1 MIRKVLISLAAA
13 VMLGTSLCA
22 QPDTQEFRDVPREYR
37 PRVWWHWMNGNVT
50 KDGIRKDLEWMDR
63 AGIVGFHN
71 FDAGCSTP
79 QIVDERLIYM
89 TPEWKDA
96 FNYALDIADSL
107 GMEVSIAS
115 SPGWSITGGPW
126 VSKEDAEKKL
136 VWREMELDGGQHFSG
151 ELPEPFIMCGPRQD
165 IVGIPDDPHRYDF
178 YKDLYVIAVK
188 APEADTARIL
198 RVDVKS
204 GMVKDYT
211 VADHFPTP
219 DTEDVTAL
227 SDVIDI
233 TGCFDGGKLSWD
245 VPEGRWKIFR
255 FGYNLLGRV
264 NGPASPEA
272 TGLEV
277 DKLDADAVRRY
288 YKNYLDM
295 YRDASGDRLG
305 SVISHLMI
313 DSYESGLCSW
323 TPKMEEE
330 FKARRG
336 YSLRPWMP
344 VLTGQIIVSADKSE
358 RFLFDWR
365 QTLGELIAENHYDVV
380 NEILAPYGMKRH
392 TESHEER
399 TAFVGDGMMVKR
411 HADIPM
417 SAFWVRFN
425 AGWHSTYPV
434 AEADLKESS
443 SVAHIY
449 GQNVCAAESFTT
461 NGRIGKWDGFGAYQ
475 CCPRNLKPVADAAMA
490 MGLNRFIIHTS
501 VHQPV
506 DDKFPGLGLS
516 TYGQWFTRQDTWA
529 EEARPWTD
537 YLARSCYMLQQGRYV
552 ADIAYF
558 YGEDKNVTGRFNDER
573 VEHVDGFNYDF
584 VNADILLNMVRTRKR
599 SLVTGTGMEYKILVI
614 DSQVRYMSWPVLRRL
629 LKFARA
635 GVVIC
640 GPRPLSCA
648 NLKADDRKFERTVA
662 KIWDRGRKN
671 VHETMDAGAS
681 LAAAGV
687 RKDLM
692 QFVGGSE
699 QPTDSV
705 SFVHRKLSDG
715 DIYWVANISSSPR
728 AFEASLRTSGLKPQI
743 WNAEDGSVK
752 DVSYAFEGD
761 RTRVSLSLTPD
772 ESLFIVLR
780 GKADET
786 SVSIAEK
793 TVSESAE
800 IRGPWKVKFQEGRG
814 APSEAV
820 FPELISYTES
830 PVEGIK
836 YFSGTAT
843 YETTFELATK
853 SDGMILDLGEVRE
866 MARVIL
872 NGRDLGLLW
881 RPPYRMDVS
890 GALIE
895 GENRLQLKVTNTWA
909 NRLIGDEK
917 ASEGKRITYTVMQ
930 FYQATD
936 EPVTSGLLGPVR
948 ILETK

>member
-1 MIRKVLISLAAA
+1 MKKTFLTTLSMILALAAP
-13 VMLGTSLCA
+13 LHA
-22 QPDTQEFRDVPREYR
+22 QPSVSRFRDVPNEYR

-71 FDAGCSTP
+71 FDAGFDTP
-79 QIVDERLIYM
+79 QIVDRRLGYM

-126 VSKEDAEKKL
+126 VSKDDAEKKV
-136 VWREMELDGGQHFSG
+136 VWREMVIDGGRHFESA
-151 ELPEPFIMCGPRQD
+151 LPEPYRICGPRQD
-165 IVGIPDDPHRYDF
+165 VAAYPSDPHRYDY
-178 YKDLYVIAVK
+178 YKDICVIAVK
-188 APEADTARIL
+188 MPAQDTARIV
-198 RVDVKS
+198 RIDVKS
-204 GMVKDYT
+204 GMAKDYT

-219 DTEDVTAL
+219 STEDVTAL
-227 SDVIDI
+227 DDVIDI
-233 TGCFDGGKLSWD
+233 TDRFDGKKLTWD
-245 VPEGRWKIFR
+245 APEGRWKVFR

-288 YKNYLDM
+288 YKSYLDM
-295 YRDASGDRLG
+295 YQDASNGRLG

-336 YSLRPWMP
+336 YPLRPWMP
-344 VLTGQIIVSADKSE
+344 VIAGQIIGSSEMSE

-380 NEILAPYGMKRH
+380 NDILDPYGMKRH

-449 GQNVCAAESFTT
+449 GQNICAAESFTT

-475 CCPRNLKPVADAAMA
+475 CTPRQLKPVADAAMS
-490 MGLNRFIIHTS
+490 MGLNRFIIHCS

-516 TYGQWFTRQDTWA
+516 TYGQWFTRHDTWA

-537 YLARSCYMLQQGRYV
+537 YLSRSCYMLQQGRYV

-573 VEHVDGFNYDF
+573 VEHVDGFCYDF
-584 VNADILLNMVRTRKR
+584 VNADVLLNMVRTRRR
-599 SLVTGTGMEYKILVI
+599 SLITATGMEYKALVI
-614 DSQVRYMSWPVLRRL
+614 DSQVRYMSLPVLKRIL
-629 LKFARA
+629 EFARA
-635 GVVIC
+635 GVIIC
-640 GPRPLSCA
+640 GPRPQSCA
-648 NLKADDRKFERTVA
+648 NLLGNDRRFERTVS

-671 VHETMDAGAS
+671 VHETSDPGTA
-681 LAAAGV
+681 LAAGGIQ
-687 RKDLM
+687 KDLM
-692 QFVGGSE
+692 QIVDGKE
-699 QPTDSV
+699 MPTDSV
-705 SFVHRKLSDG
+705 SFVHRHLEGG

-728 AFEASLRTSGLKPQI
+728 RFEASLRASGRKPEI
-743 WNAEDGSVK
+743 WNAVDGSTHEASYVIK
-752 DVSYAFEGD
+752 DD
-761 RTRVSLSLTPD
+761 RTRVSLSLTAD
-772 ESLFIVLR
+772 ESLFIVL
-780 GKADET
+780 T
-786 SVSIAEK
+786 EK
-793 TVSESAE
+793 TTLPAYTSPEKTQTAVTEVC
-800 IRGPWKVKFQEGRG
+800 GPWKVRFQEGRG
-814 APSEAV
+814 APAECS
-820 FPELISYTES
+820 FNELTSFTES
-830 PVEGIK
+830 PVEGIR
-836 YFSGTAT
+836 YFSGIAT
-843 YETTFELATK
+843 YVTDFTC
-853 SDGMILDLGEVRE
+853 SPHGGQMILDLGEVRE
-866 MARVIL
+866 MAHVFL

-881 RPPYRMDVS
+881 RPPYRADVTDALVD
-890 GALIE
+890 GANHLE
-895 GENRLQLKVTNTWA
+895 LKVTNTWA
-909 NRLIGDEK
+909 NRLIADQKLPEK
-917 ASEGKRITYTVMQ
+917 DRITYTVMQ
-930 FYQATD
+930 FYQADD
-936 EPVTSGLLGPVR
+936 EPVISGLLGPVK
-948 ILETK
+948 LYELK